1 MRILY
6 IDTSSSYLYTSIVEN
21 DKVLSEIK
29 EEFGQSLSEVALP
42 RIVSMFEDNNLSP
55 KDIDKIIVV
64 NGPGSFTGIR
74 IGITIAKI
82 YAWSLNI
89 PITTIYSLE
98 AMAISSN
105 KEKYHVPIINA
116 RRGYVYAA
124 IYDKDYNEILK
135 ENNEIIG
142 YIYYS
147 DIYERCEINQFE
159 IMLSERNS
167 GKGDLLL
174 KYLINLVKKDITL
187 EVKEDNTPAIKVYL
201 KNGFQKTAIREGYY
215 NGVDGILMERKY
227 KDSLK

>member
-1 MRILY
+1 MIYELTNLDELDNSFISKEY
-6 IDTSSSYLYTSIVEN
+6 INKELSN
-21 DKVLSEIK
+21 NPFGKVL
-29 EEFGQSLSEVALP
+29 
-42 RIVSMFEDNNLSP
+42 
-55 KDIDKIIVV
+55 
-64 NGPGSFTGIR
+64 
-74 IGITIAKI
+74 
-82 YAWSLNI
+82 
-89 PITTIYSLE
+89 
-98 AMAISSN
+98 
-105 KEKYHVPIINA
+105 
-116 RRGYVYAA
+116 
-124 IYDKDYNEILK
+124 ILK

-159 IMLSERNS
+159 IMLSERNN

-201 KNGFQKTAIREGYY
+201 KNGFVKTAIRKGYY